1 MWSQAFWSLCH
12 SCQPNPTLLSHSH
25 MLVPPG
31 GGEVEKW
38 QLLHDDVSHPTLAY
52 PQSQSVPHFCNRD
65 VGARRVLQEQRSL
78 ANCLHLPAGGHRGT
92 QEHFKGFQKSCSQE
106 AGSSSWKHFPD
117 SLAAHSLSE
126 EHLGTPPGTAPHG
139 ETL

>member
-1 MWSQAFWSLCH
+1 
-12 SCQPNPTLLSHSH
+12 

-38 QLLHDDVSHPTLAY
+38 QLLHDDVSHHTLGY
-52 PQSQSVPHFCNRD
+52 PQSQSVPHFYNRD
-65 VGARRVLQEQRSL
+65 VGARRVPRAKKFGKLPAS
-78 ANCLHLPAGGHRGT
+78 PAGGHRGT

-117 SLAAHSLSE
+117 SLAAHPLSE